1 MKVLFSGSFKFFD
14 EMKRLKEDLE
24 KAGFECILPRFA
36 LGDFSAKE
44 IEKIKEKR
52 RKEMVWT
59 KRNLRKL

>member
-24 KAGFECILPRFA
+24 KAGFEYILPRFA